1 MNLGV
6 LNTIIAVV
14 IVLLVLSLIVQAI
27 QGFIKKLLRLKSSEI
42 EGSLE
47 DLYEQALSNTAGS
60 PPTATVDST
69 RFDNVMATM
78 KQWPKKLQT
87 LISRVLGR
95 KPAEGVPPIKK
106 SPAEEFK
113 DKILGEF
120 RDIGRSSKWGNPVLD
135 SLSKE
140 DLLKI
145 MAKLDSESLVPNY
158 VKKFQEMLN
167 ELNKLSDAIN
177 ALSEND
183 LLTGSASAKLAE
195 IRMVLAPLFY
205 DVEAIFE
212 GQTVKSG
219 VLFGDLLRLGNIK
232 LNRVPELLNDA
243 QQAITQEIE
252 VASKSNLPDRV
263 KALNELSG
271 RLAEIAVLVGNLS
284 QKFDNAVAPLRIKL
298 TQVETW
304 YDTVMQ
310 SFDER
315 YARSMKSV
323 AIYISIVV
331 VVLLNANFFNVYRT
345 LSKNTVQTNLIVQ
358 NGPKVLE
365 AAKNANATPSPTP
378 TPSPTNSDMTAT
390 SSNRALP
397 ITTTAA
403 PATSPEAPSRSAPAV
418 SPEASPEVSP
428 ASPTTSSAGSSPAP
442 PPSPTPVDIKKEAE
456 ETKQNID
463 VYVNMYGDFGF
474 TPLSAEQA
482 RSWLWSTGGWTWL
495 WGKEAAV
502 KPNTNPLLNPR
513 GFWGFTMTR
522 NEKGV
527 PLSAPILISK
537 DEQGVPF
544 AKPIS
549 VRKTIAT
556 DCHEVDNDGNLLT
569 YADGS
574 RVSCSPD
581 WRPVTGLEWWESRKH
596 DASVLFGWSIMVLLL
611 SVGAP
616 FWQDALES
624 LFGVKNLLR
633 QKSGTQNIEKESGS
647 GQPKQS

>member
-27 QGFIKKLLRLKSSEI
+27 QGFVKKLLKLKSRQIVE
-42 EGSLE
+42 SLE
-47 DLYEQALSNTAGS
+47 DLYEQALANTTVSRPASGAGEN
-60 PPTATVDST
+60 PFAIAIAV
-69 RFDNVMATM
+69 V
-78 KQWPKKLQT
+78 KKWLKALQT
-87 LISRVLGR
+87 FISRLLRPKSAGAGTPVLR
-95 KPAEGVPPIKK
+95 
-106 SPAEEFK
+106 SPAQQFT
-113 DKILGEF
+113 DKIVGEF
-120 RDIGRSSKWGNPVLD
+120 TAIGRCSRWGNPVLD

-145 MAKLDSESLVPNY
+145 MAKLESEGFVPDY
-158 VKKFQEMLN
+158 VTKFQTMVDELN
-167 ELNKLSDAIN
+167 ELKKAIDDLSRN
-177 ALSEND
+177 AV
-183 LLTGSASAKLAE
+183 LTGAASAKLAE

-205 DVEAIFE
+205 DVQAILA
-212 GQTVKSG
+212 GDKVKPG

-243 QQAITQEIE
+243 QLAITQEIE
-252 VASKSNLPDRV
+252 VASKSNLADRV

-271 RLAEIAVLVGNLS
+271 KLAEIAVLIGNLS

-331 VVLLNANFFNVYRT
+331 VILLNANFFEVYRS
-345 LSKNTVQTNLIVQ
+345 LSKNQVQTNLIVQ

-365 AAKNANATPSPTP
+365 AMNATASPSPTP
-378 TPSPTNSDMTAT
+378 MPSPTKSDATVT
-390 SSNRALP
+390 SSNPSAP
-397 ITTTAA
+397 PTTTAA
-403 PATSPEAPSRSAPAV
+403 APATTPEA
-418 SPEASPEVSP
+418 SPGPSPEVSP
-428 ASPTTSSAGSSPAP
+428 TASPSA
-442 PPSPTPVDIKKEAE
+442 TPVDIRKEAE

-463 VYVNMYGDFGF
+463 LYVNMYEEFGF
-474 TPLSAEQA
+474 RPLSAEQA
-482 RSWLWSTGGWTWL
+482 YSWLWSTGVWTRL
-495 WGKEAAV
+495 WGKKAAITADGH
-502 KPNTNPLLNPR
+502 PPSIST
-513 GFWGFTMTR
+513 GFWGFTITR

-527 PLSAPILISK
+527 PLTVPLKIFRDEKGALLPAPLI
-537 DEQGVPF
+537 
-544 AKPIS
+544 
-549 VRKTIAT
+549 VRKAIET
-556 DCHEVDNDGNLLT
+556 DCRETDYDGHSLT
-569 YADGS
+569 YDGHS
-574 RVSCSPD
+574 LDDMGTKVSCSPD
-581 WRPVTGLEWWESRKH
+581 WRPATRGEWWESRKH

-624 LFGVKNLLR
+624 LFGIKNLLR
-633 QKSGTQNIEKESGS
+633 QKSSTQNVENQSGA
-647 GQPKQS
+647 GQPKS

>member
-27 QGFIKKLLRLKSSEI
+27 QGFIKKLLRLKSNEI

-47 DLYEQALSNTAGS
+47 DLYEQALSNTAAS
-60 PPTATVDST
+60 TPTAQADST

-78 KQWPKKLQT
+78 KQWPTKLLA
-87 LISRVLGR
+87 LISKLLGR
-95 KPAEGVPPIKK
+95 KPADGVKPIEK
-106 SPAEEFK
+106 SPAEQFK

-145 MAKLDSESLVPNY
+145 MAKLDSESFVPDY
-158 VKKFQEMLN
+158 VKKFQQMVDELN
-167 ELNKLSDAIN
+167 ELRKAIE
-177 ALSEND
+177 ALSKNNI
-183 LLTGSASAKLAE
+183 LTGSTSAKLAE

-205 DVEAIFE
+205 DVQAILE
-212 GQTVKSG
+212 GEKVKTG

-252 VASKSNLPDRV
+252 VASNSNLTDRV
-263 KALNELSG
+263 TALNELSG
-271 RLAEIAVLVGNLS
+271 RLAEIAVLIGNLS

-345 LSKNTVQTNLIVQ
+345 LSKNQVQTNLIVQ
-358 NGPKVLE
+358 NGQNVLE
-365 AAKNANATPSPTP
+365 AARKAEASPSPTPTASQTPSPTP
-378 TPSPTNSDMTAT
+378 AAVPLTTAT
-390 SSNRALP
+390 G
-397 ITTTAA
+397 
-403 PATSPEAPSRSAPAV
+403 PATNPEASPGSLPAV
-418 SPEASPEVSP
+418 SPEASPE
-428 ASPTTSSAGSSPAP
+428 ASPNGSTTASAGPSPSP
-442 PPSPTPVDIKKEAE
+442 SPSPTPMNIKKEAE

-463 VYVNMYGDFGF
+463 VYVNMYAEFGF
-474 TPLSAEQA
+474 TPLSSEQA
-482 RSWLWSTGGWTWL
+482 YSWLWSTGGWTWL
-495 WGKEAAV
+495 WSKEAPV
-502 KPNTNPLLNPR
+502 KANTNPLLNPS

-527 PLSAPILISK
+527 LLTAPILISK
-537 DEQGVPF
+537 DEQGVALPQ
-544 AKPIS
+544 PIS
-549 VRKTIAT
+549 VRKTIAS

-633 QKSGTQNIEKESGS
+633 QKSGTQNIEKASGA